1 MNLSFLFLSEL
12 VTMHL
17 LRRSVLVMFLAFGV
31 TASGFADIDC
41 PLPRV
46 YNKDL
51 TQAELE
57 VLIAFVPVVDQR
69 PDKITV
75 RDTEDGPIYQLVTTC
90 DGGFDWVFGT
100 QMTSDEYQSFYDKNS
115 QDGYRP
121 HLVEVYGEYP
131 NERYLSVMINDGLV
145 ARARHRVEPEDWSE
159 VREELEGLEN
169 GTLDPF
175 WFSST
180 GTGSNVR
187 YACIWTARANPKTQK
202 NTLTGLLPS
211 AFSTAHEDLRKD
223 GSRLI
228 SASVHGSTLFPEI
241 GGFFTRG
248 IQPEWS
254 VHQSLVSPALEKL
267 VAEKE
272 AAGWEVDFVT
282 CYSNIVPTYLAV
294 FKRDPQRT
302 FRITGTENPGF
313 DSIDDAMEAHMR
325 GGLISRGALAI
336 TDSQGRLVLARGYT
350 WDGSDVEDT
359 TPTDLFRFASVSK
372 PITAVATMALLEDHP
387 DLELDGLVSDVLDDW
402 EWCGSTCGA
411 CLISSCDD
419 PNWPNVKWHHLL
431 QHYAGFP
438 GSEDPMGA
446 DRQVRDF
453 LNAITNGEVTLP
465 VSLDNIHEYQRLNG
479 IDSAPDVA
487 FSYSNYGYSLLGR
500 LIERVSGQSYEAYVQ
515 ERVFAPLCVDRMRIG
530 SSFGAAD
537 EVRYEDSRH
546 RLRETVMEEEDGGGI
561 ELVPRPYG
569 GFNVANYDA
578 HGGWVGSV
586 VDVAAMM
593 ASLHDPADS
602 AILEQDSITDMF
614 SSLAGGPGRENVN
627 PQIGHGWNIRT
638 PYVFHNGNMSG
649 THATI
654 QRWNNGACLVVVFNR
669 RNRDAYLPEIPTDDV
684 SVTEDRIR
692 ERLTE
697 QWSSIIWPTEDHWE
711 TYLCPEAMPAD
722 LNGDGAV
729 DAADLGL
736 LISAWGDTTGYADLN
751 GDGVVGSADLGL
763 LISDWSP

>member
-1 MNLSFLFLSEL
+1 MNLSLANLSET
-12 VTMHL
+12 VHMHH
-17 LRRSVLVMFLAFGV
+17 LRRSVLVILLALGF
-31 TASGFADIDC
+31 TTSGFADIDC
-41 PLPRV
+41 SESRV
-46 YNKDL
+46 YSKDL
-51 TQAELE
+51 TQAKLE
-57 VLIAFVPVVDQR
+57 FLMAFVPAVNQR

-100 QMTSDEYQSFYDKNS
+100 QMTSGEYQSFYDKNS
-115 QDGYRP
+115 KDGYRP

-131 NERYLSVMINDGLV
+131 DEQYLSVMINDGLV

-159 VREELEGLEN
+159 VREELENLEE

-180 GTGSNVR
+180 GIGTNVR
-187 YACIWTARANPKTQK
+187 YACIWTARTDANTQK
-202 NTLTGLLPS
+202 NTLTGLDPS
-211 AFSTAHEDLRKD
+211 AFSNTHEGLRTD

-228 SASVHGSTLFPEI
+228 SASVHGSALFPQI

-254 VHQSLVSPALEKL
+254 VHQELLSPALEKL
-267 VAEKE
+267 VTEKE

-282 CYSNIVPTYLAV
+282 GYSNIVPRYLAV

-302 FRITGTENPGF
+302 FRVTGTDNPGF
-313 DSIDDAMEAHMR
+313 DSMDDAMEAHMQA
-325 GGLISRGALAI
+325 GLISRGALAI

-350 WDGSDVEDT
+350 WDGSDVADT
-359 TPTDLFRFASVSK
+359 SPTDLFRFASVSK

-402 EWCGSTCGA
+402 EWCGSACGA
-411 CLISSCDD
+411 CLFNPCSD
-419 PNWPNVKWHHLL
+419 PNWPNVRWHHLL

-446 DRQVRDF
+446 DRDVRDL
-453 LNAITNGEVTLP
+453 LNAITDGVVTLP

-479 IDSAPDVA
+479 IDSAPDDE

-500 LIERVSGQSYEAYVQ
+500 LIERASGQSYEEYVQ
-515 ERVFAPLCVDRMRIG
+515 NRVFAPLCVDRMRIG
-530 SSFGAAD
+530 VSSGAAD

-546 RLRETVMEEEDGGGI
+546 RLRETVMEEEDGKDI

-578 HGGWVGSV
+578 HGGWVGTV

-593 ASLHDPADS
+593 AALHDPADS
-602 AILEQDSITDMF
+602 TILEEDSIVDMF
-614 SSLAGGPGRENVN
+614 SSYHGQPDRMNVTS
-627 PQIGHGWNIRT
+627 QDGHGWNMRSN
-638 PYVFHNGNMSG
+638 YVFHNGNMSG
-649 THATI
+649 THACI
-654 QRWNNGACLVVVFNR
+654 QRWNNGASLVVVFNR
-669 RNRDAYLPEIPTDDV
+669 RNRDAYLPEVDTGSV
-684 SVTEDRIR
+684 SLDRIR
-692 ERLTE
+692 ERLTA
-697 QWSSIIWPTEDHWE
+697 QWSSIIWPTEDHWQ
-711 TYLCPEAMPAD
+711 TYLCPESMPAD

-736 LISAWGDTTGYADLN
+736 LISAWGDESGYADLN
-751 GDGVVGSADLGL
+751 GDGIVGSADLGL